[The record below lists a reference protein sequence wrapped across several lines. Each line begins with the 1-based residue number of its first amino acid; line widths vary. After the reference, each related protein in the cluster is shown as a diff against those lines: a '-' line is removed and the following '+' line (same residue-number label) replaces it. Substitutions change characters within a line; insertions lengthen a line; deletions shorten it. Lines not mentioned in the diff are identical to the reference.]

1 MNRFRHK
8 TSSIKETSDKHFIS
22 DSELFAVRN
31 LHDSRT
37 QTTELLN
44 QGNIDYAGNDIGN
57 VTLKPKSLV
66 NILQRKNNRYK
77 LNIGFRTDGTHN
89 TDADYTL
96 KTTMDELS
104 VKFGTIDKG
113 FSWMYFFIGDYR
125 VGHYIK
131 PNTKYTFFV
140 DMYFSKEYNYTISS
154 IIQLGNASG
163 NITDIKYFENPKV
176 GWNRLRFV
184 LMSRPSIAYDQR
196 EGRAVYLYMNTKLV
210 SELEIK
216 LKNAMLIEGE
226 IPLSEYPGY
235 FEGVTSILDTPATIS
250 SHGSNYLDLTK
261 VTTSNAEILDID
273 ASKGELKVRKT
284 NMNSGSFIQ
293 FDTVCVDPRTD
304 YTISY
309 DVTCDGSPSN
319 LQTYIYNENSEYYVD
334 RPLYMS
340 HQPVFNTG
348 FSHKLKIGIY
358 LDQNDANTY
367 HIKNIRMTKGTV
379 KKPFEHY
386 NGNSINLEG
395 LSLKKLYDVSDKIE
409 GNKIIRYVGKKV
421 LTGASDEGWRFIN
434 NASEPSD
441 SLTIGFCCYTDGLLP
456 NVKNNTV
463 YLCDRFNFYKGR
475 NCMYNTTADDFEHI
489 GIWTVGGSINLRIA
503 RNKGIST
510 IDSFRRWLKENP
522 TTVYYELENPV
533 VEYID
538 PVKLPLYDTST
549 YVETDAPFFI
559 PMGIESAHDVKTN
572 VNHIKSEVINESN
585 RLSTLKSTQALI
597 INNLI

>member
-44 QGNIDYAGNDIGN
+44 QGSIEYAGNDIGD
-57 VTLKPKSLV
+57 VVLKPKSLV
-66 NILQRKNNRYK
+66 NILQRKPNRYK
-77 LNIGFRTDGTHN
+77 LNVGFRTDGTHN

-113 FSWMYFFIGDYR
+113 FSWMYFFIGDHML
-125 VGHYIK
+125 GHYLK

-140 DMYFSKEYNYTISS
+140 DMYFSKEYNYRILS
-154 IIQLGNASG
+154 IIQLGNATG
-163 NITDIKYFENPKV
+163 NITDSKYVENLKV
-176 GWNRLRFV
+176 GWNRLRIV
-184 LMSRPSIAYDQR
+184 LNTHPSINYDQR
-196 EGRAVYLYMNTKLV
+196 EGRAIYLNMNAALV
-210 SELEIK
+210 SEMEIK

-235 FEGVTSILDTPATIS
+235 FEGVTSVLDEPTTIT
-250 SHGSNYLDLTK
+250 SHGNNYIDLTK
-261 VTTSNAEILDID
+261 VATSNAKILDID
-273 ASKGELKVRKT
+273 ASKGEFKVRKT
-284 NMNSGSFIQ
+284 NMNNGSFIQ
-293 FDTVCVDPRTD
+293 LGTVCVDPYTD

-309 DVTCDGSPSN
+309 DVTCDGAPSN
-319 LQTYIYNENSEYYVD
+319 LQTYIYNENSDYYD
-334 RPLYMS
+334 DTPLYKS
-340 HQPVFNTG
+340 HQPIFNTG
-348 FSHKLKIGIY
+348 FSHRVKIGIY
-358 LDQNDANTY
+358 LDQNDTNTY
-367 HIKNIRMTKGTV
+367 CIKNIRMTKGTV
-379 KKPFEHY
+379 KKPFELY
-386 NGNSINLEG
+386 NGNSINLDS
-395 LSLKKLYDVSDKIE
+395 LSLKKLYDISDKIE

-421 LTGASDEGWRFIN
+421 LTGAGDEGWRFIN
-434 NASEPSD
+434 NASEPSN
-441 SLTIGFCCYTDGLLP
+441 SSTIGFCCYTDGLIS
-456 NVKNNTV
+456 NIKNNTR

-475 NCMYNTTADDFEHI
+475 NCMYHTSADDFEHI

-510 IDSFRRWLKENP
+510 IESFRYWLKSNP
-522 TTVYYELENPV
+522 ITIYYELENPV
-533 VEYID
+533 VEYIN
-538 PVKLPLYDTST
+538 PVKLPLYDAQT
-549 YVETDAPFFI
+549 YVETDASFFI
-559 PMGIESAHDVKTN
+559 PMGIESTHDVKTN

-585 RLSTLKSTQALI
+585 RISNLKSTQALI